1 MLADSLGKILLITG
15 GIIAAAGL
23 LLLCLGRFGPG
34 RLPGDILIQKENF
47 SFYVPITTMLLV
59 SIVLTILFN
68 LIGRFR

>member
-1 MLADSLGKILLITG
+1 MADSLGKILLITG
-15 GIIAAAGL
+15 GIISAAGL

-47 SFYVPITTMLLV
+47 SFYVPITTMLLI